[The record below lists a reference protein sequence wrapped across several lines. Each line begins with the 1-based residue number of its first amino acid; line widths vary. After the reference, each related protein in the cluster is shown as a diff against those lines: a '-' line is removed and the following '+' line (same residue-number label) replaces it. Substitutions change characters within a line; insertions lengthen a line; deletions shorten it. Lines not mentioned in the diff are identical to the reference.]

1 MMKLN
6 RIALA
11 AAMLAL
17 GVAACGDDVQVV
29 EPAPPVPPPPPPVEA
44 TMAPASASV
53 LIGNSVVF
61 AVNASGGVAGDAASW
76 TCNTS
81 NSGIASVSVV
91 SAGCQATG
99 VAAGSV
105 TVTATV
111 TKSGETVNVGAQL
124 TVTEEAAGEPAFV
137 ILASV
142 KDSTEDDDT
151 LSGRVT
157 ATVNVERG
165 DQELEEV
172 ALLVDGEVVSSQ
184 SFGAAMTAA
193 DDDAAE
199 QAVHAFTLSF
209 NTAAYDDHGHP
220 DYMNGEHTI
229 SAEVEIGVD
238 MADGTHGHQTISSNV
253 QTVEFDNDDA
263 VHVSMS
269 GLGDGALNTTTGQ
282 VWHGGPDAEIK
293 ITALPVL
300 YSGGAAATAVTLS
313 AFCGADAA
321 TDAEEPYEF
330 TPKCAANHVSPAIGD
345 KPSFSIS
352 GTKVDKI
359 IGTDA
364 LFLDFK
370 APGAPTFVPNP
381 NGREGGWIN
390 AAVGIT
396 STSGKDA
403 WLKAGDAD
411 TGVGGYL
418 PQLRYAAKPKSGK
431 HQELALDAAATTSL
445 PAESKGVTPN
455 TYCVFA
461 SATDRLGNESALPK
475 KADATCEEVGA
486 PRTAGDDEI
495 LGTADDVMGSGY
507 KKLMVEA
514 GITGD
519 NAIAGAEAKLANA
532 GLLAGVDLT
541 PPQIEFLAA
550 SAKDKATSLGAAGG
564 TVSPWAVHVADRIG
578 ELHSDTL
585 AVSIKVRDAKETT
598 TFKKRA
604 EAPAADS
611 FYVSSSG
618 YRHTITVLGSESANV
633 RDGYY
638 SFSAKAKDAAGNE
651 SAPVSRVALHDG
663 TMPTAPALYLIPSGS
678 GYNSTL
684 VLQDSLSIKSYSTA
698 VVLPN
703 IPNINA
709 PRLIA
714 ESAKVDEY
722 NAATL
727 TTSKTVTSAV
737 NLPYKAIQIGND
749 PGGTPAAINNF
760 TATVTD
766 QAGTTVSPA
775 ENVTIPVPITGI
787 DAVTFRTGGNALTV
801 TPGENTTLSKD
812 STTVTVTVTADMEDN
827 VDNLDAPFSAVGL
840 YAQATVGEV
849 QYLRYV
855 GVIPGA
861 AATTKIT
868 NDGREWEYETK
879 LNVDA
884 VWEVV
889 KDTKNSESGNYTG
902 RIAAFG
908 VAEDGKLVVVDTS
921 GGIITISGRK

>member
-1 MMKLN
+1 MKN
-6 RIALA
+6 RFALVA
-11 AAMLAL
+11 GILAL

-29 EPAPPVPPPPPPVEA
+29 EPTPPVPPPPPPVEA

-76 TCNTS
+76 TCASS

-124 TVTEEAAGEPAFV
+124 TVTEEAVGEPAFV

-142 KDSTEDDDT
+142 KDGTEDDNT

-209 NTAAYDDHGHP
+209 NSAGYAADGTP
-220 DYMNGEHTI
+220 NYMNGEHTI
-229 SAEVEIGVD
+229 SAELEIGVD

-253 QTVEFDNDDA
+253 QTVEFDNADA
-263 VHVSMS
+263 VHISMD
-269 GLGDGALNTTTGQ
+269 GLGDGAMNSTTGQ
-282 VWHGGPDAEIK
+282 VWYGGPDAAIE
-293 ITALPVL
+293 ITAVPVL
-300 YSGGAAATAVTLS
+300 YSGGAAATAVTLR

-321 TDAEEPYEF
+321 TDAEAPYEF
-330 TPKCAANHVSPAIGD
+330 SPECAADHVSPATGD
-345 KPSFSIS
+345 TPSFSIS
-352 GTKVDKI
+352 GTDVDKI
-359 IGTDA
+359 IGADA

-381 NGREGGWIN
+381 NKREGGWIN

-396 STSGKDA
+396 STTGKDA
-403 WLKAGDAD
+403 WLKKGDAD
-411 TGVGGYL
+411 MGVGGYL
-418 PQLRYAAKPKSGK
+418 PQLRYATEPKTGS
-431 HQELALDAAATTSL
+431 HAEAALAAAATTSL
-445 PAESKGVTPN
+445 PAESKGVTPY

-475 KADATCEEVGA
+475 KDDATCEEVGTA
-486 PRTAGDDEI
+486 RTAGDDDI
-495 LGTADDVMGSGY
+495 LGTADDVLGNGY
-507 KKLMVEA
+507 LGLISDV
-514 GITGD
+514 GITGA
-519 NAIAGAEAKLANA
+519 NAVAGAEAALAAA
-532 GLLAGVDLT
+532 GLKAGVDLT
-541 PPQIEFLAA
+541 APQINFLAA
-550 SAKDKATSLGAAGG
+550 STKDKATSLGQAGDQ
-564 TVSPWAVHVADRIG
+564 VSPWAVHVVDKIG
-578 ELHSDTL
+578 VTHSDPL

-618 YRHTITVLGSESANV
+618 YRHTITLLGSNNDAA

-651 SAPVSRVALHDG
+651 SPSVSRIALHDG
-663 TMPTAPALYLIPSGS
+663 TAPAAPALYLIPSGS

-698 VVLPN
+698 VVLPT
-703 IPNINA
+703 IGTVSD

-714 ESAKVDEY
+714 DAASVDAY
-722 NAATL
+722 NAASL
-727 TTSKTVTSAV
+727 TTNKTVTSAV
-737 NLPYKAIQIGND
+737 NLPYKAIQVNEGS
-749 PGGTPAAINNF
+749 PAAINTF

-766 QAGTTVSPA
+766 QAGTNASPA
-775 ENVTIPVPITGI
+775 ENLQITVPITGI
-787 DAVTFRTGGNALTV
+787 DAVTFRSGGNGLTV
-801 TPGENTTLSKD
+801 TPAEAKTLSKD
-812 STTVTVTVTADMEDN
+812 STTVTVTVTADMTDN

-840 YAQATVGEV
+840 YAQATVGGVE
-849 QYLRYV
+849 YLRYV

-868 NDGREWEYETK
+868 TDGREWEYETK

-889 KDTKNSESGNYTG
+889 KDTKNTDSGNYTG
-902 RIAAFG
+902 KIVAFG
-908 VAEDGKLVVVDTS
+908 VAEDGELVVAKDS
-921 GGIITISGRK
+921 GGIVTISGRK